1 MDQKSCPKDG
11 NPRNFSANTAHRFP
25 DYYKRLH
32 KYEFLHLQML
42 VASEIG
48 RYSICLRSSNKD
60 KTRMLFVCK
69 HGCVYDLRKS
79 KPTEVMMER
88 TMYIHHSLQKNFCFL
103 FYFAV
108 FYCADDDYWYLPNYP
123 KEQHLIEVI
132 DSTSIGSIVNF
143 SDTIIL
149 HH

>member
-1 MDQKSCPKDG
+1 
-11 NPRNFSANTAHRFP
+11 
-25 DYYKRLH
+25 
-32 KYEFLHLQML
+32 
-42 VASEIG
+42 
-48 RYSICLRSSNKD
+48 
-60 KTRMLFVCK
+60 
-69 HGCVYDLRKS
+69 
-79 KPTEVMMER
+79 
-88 TMYIHHSLQKNFCFL
+88 
-103 FYFAV
+103 V